1 MPTVELVSTSAT
13 QGLGLSDG
21 NRHLVVEI
29 DTHLRKGHHGWDSGC
44 FLTISAN
51 GRFVYTDLG
60 NQFRLLNSLRP
71 VAEESV

>member
-21 NRHLVVEI
+21 NQHLVVQI
-29 DTHLRKGHHGWDSGC
+29 DTLLRESYHGWESGC

-60 NQFRLLNSLRP
+60 NQFRLLNALRP
-71 VAEESV
+71 VTEEWL